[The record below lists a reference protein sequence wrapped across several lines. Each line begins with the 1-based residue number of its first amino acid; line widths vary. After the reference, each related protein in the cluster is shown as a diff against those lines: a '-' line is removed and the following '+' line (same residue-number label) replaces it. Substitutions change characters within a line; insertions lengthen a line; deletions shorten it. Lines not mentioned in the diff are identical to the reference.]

1 MKTQNQFQLF
11 KERRF
16 LPYFLV
22 QFFGA
27 LNDNI
32 FKNALL
38 ALVAFGAFNQ
48 DTRELLTNLG
58 ALLFILP
65 FFLFSAL
72 AGQLADKYRKADI
85 IRYIKFAEIPIMVSA
100 AIGFW
105 ANQTTSLF
113 IILFFMG
120 AQSAFFAPVKYS
132 ILPEYLEKDELV
144 GGNGLVETG
153 TFVAILVGTILG
165 IALIRIYPTT
175 LFINTAIVTVAI
187 IGFIAALAVPKQ
199 KTVANPDLKIN
210 WEPISQT
217 WYVLKKAASQRTV
230 FLTILGI
237 SWFWFFGSIIVT
249 QLYNY
254 NQDILHGNE
263 AVMILMISILSVGIG
278 LGSLSCEKL
287 SRHKIEIGLVPFGS
301 IGLTLITIDLSF
313 AHGLYPENIINAST
327 FLSHW
332 QGWHILIDL
341 FFFGIFGGLYSVPL
355 YVLLQSRTEEKER
368 SQMVAANSVLNAL
381 FMVVAS
387 LFAIGLLSL
396 GLTIPQLF
404 LVVGF
409 CNLAV
414 TMYLY
419 KLLPEFLMRFIAW
432 LLINCVYRVDVT
444 GLEHIP
450 EEGPA
455 IITCNHVSL
464 VDPIVVM
471 SCCHRP
477 IRFVMDH
484 QIFKIPILKFVF
496 QTAGCIPVASEK
508 ENPEIKERAFVLVKE
523 ALDRGELIGL
533 FPEGGL
539 TSNGSIQQFRKGLER
554 ILGNN
559 PVPVV
564 PMAVQG
570 LWGSFFSRRYG
581 KAMLHW
587 PRQFLFS
594 KIGLKVTK
602 PIPPEQFNLEE
613 LKNITQKLRGDWE

>member
-16 LPYFLV
+16 LPYFFV

-38 ALVAFGAFNQ
+38 TLIAFGAFNQ
-48 DTRELLTNLG
+48 STRELLTNLG

-72 AGQLADKYRKADI
+72 AGQLADKYKKARI
-85 IRYIKFAEIPIMVSA
+85 IRYIKFVEILIMGCA
-100 AIGFW
+100 TIAFW
-105 ANQTTSLF
+105 HHQLALLF
-113 IILFFMG
+113 VILFFMG
-120 AQSAFFAPVKYS
+120 SHSAFFAPVKYS
-132 ILPEYLEKDELV
+132 ILPQYLEKDELV
-144 GGNGLVETG
+144 GGNGLVEMG
-153 TFVAILVGTILG
+153 TFVAILLGTILG
-165 IALIRIYPTT
+165 ILLIRIHTST
-175 LFINTAIVTVAI
+175 IFISAAVMLTAIL
-187 IGFIAALAVPKQ
+187 GFTASLGIPNQ
-199 KTVANPDLKIN
+199 KTISNPDLKIN
-210 WEPISQT
+210 WEPFSQT
-217 WYVLKKAASQRTV
+217 WHVLKRAASQRTV

-237 SWFWFFGSIIVT
+237 SWFWFFGSVIIT

-263 AVMILMISILSVGIG
+263 TVMILMISILSIGIG

-287 SRHKIEIGLVPFGS
+287 SRHKVEIGLVPFGS
-301 IGLTLITIDLSF
+301 IGLTLITIDFSF
-313 AHGLYPENIINAST
+313 AHGLYPEQVINVST

-332 QGWHILIDL
+332 EGWHILLDL

-368 SQMVAANSVLNAL
+368 SQMIAANSVLNAL

-387 LFAIGLLSL
+387 LFSIALLTL
-396 GLTIPQLF
+396 GLSIPQLF

-432 LLINCVYRVDVT
+432 LLINCIYRVKIS
-444 GLEHIP
+444 GIEHIP

-471 SCCHRP
+471 ACCHRP

-484 QIFKIPILKFVF
+484 QIFKIPLLKFVF

-533 FPEGGL
+533 FPEGSL
-539 TSNGSIQQFRKGLER
+539 TSNGNIQQFRKGLER
-554 ILGNN
+554 ILNNN

-594 KIGLKVTK
+594 KIGLQITK

-613 LKNITQKLRGDWE
+613 LKNITQTLRGDWE

>member
-22 QFFGA
+22 QFSGA

-38 ALVAFGAFNQ
+38 TLIAFGAFNQ
-48 DTRELLTNLG
+48 ETRELLTNLG

-72 AGQLADKYRKADI
+72 AGQLADKYKKAHI
-85 IRYIKFAEIPIMVSA
+85 IRYIKFVEILIMGCA
-100 AIGFW
+100 TIAFW
-105 ANQTTSLF
+105 HHQLPLLF
-113 IILFFMG
+113 VILFFMG
-120 AQSAFFAPVKYS
+120 SQSAFFAPVKYS
-132 ILPEYLEKDELV
+132 ILPQYLEKNELV
-144 GGNGLVETG
+144 GGNGLVEMG
-153 TFVAILVGTILG
+153 TFVAILLGTILG
-165 IALIRIYPTT
+165 ILLVRIHTT
-175 LFINTAIVTVAI
+175 TIFISTAIMLTAI
-187 IGFIAALAVPKQ
+187 LGFTASLGIPNQ
-199 KTVANPDLKIN
+199 KTISNPDLKIN
-210 WEPISQT
+210 WEPFSQT
-217 WYVLKKAASQRTV
+217 WHVLKRAASQRTV

-237 SWFWFFGSIIVT
+237 SWFWFFGSVIIT

-263 AVMILMISILSVGIG
+263 AVMILMISILSIGIG

-287 SRHKIEIGLVPFGS
+287 SRRKVEIGLVPFGS

-313 AHGLYPENIINAST
+313 THGIYPEQVINVST

-332 QGWHILIDL
+332 EGWHIVIDL
-341 FFFGIFGGLYSVPL
+341 FFLGIFGGLYSVPL

-368 SQMVAANSVLNAL
+368 SQMIAANSVLNAL

-387 LFAIGLLSL
+387 LFSIALLRL
-396 GLTIPQLF
+396 GLSIPQLF

-409 CNLAV
+409 FNLAV

-432 LLINCVYRVDVT
+432 LLINCIYRVKIT
-444 GLEHIP
+444 GIEHIP

-471 SCCHRP
+471 ASCHRP

-484 QIFKIPILKFVF
+484 QIFKIPLLKFVF

-508 ENPEIKERAFVLVKE
+508 ENPEIKERAFALVKE
-523 ALDRGELIGL
+523 ALDRGELIGI

-554 ILGNN
+554 ILNNN

-594 KIGLKVTK
+594 KIGLQITK
-602 PIPPEQFNLEE
+602 PIPPEEFNLEE
-613 LKNITQKLRGDWE
+613 LKNITQTLRGDWE

>member
-72 AGQLADKYRKADI
+72 AGQLADKYRKAHI
-85 IRYIKFAEIPIMVSA
+85 IRYVKLSEIIIMASA
-100 AIGFW
+100 TIAFW
-105 ANQTTSLF
+105 HNQMMALF

-120 AQSAFFAPVKYS
+120 SHSAFFAPVKYS
-132 ILPEYLEKDELV
+132 ILPQYLEKDELV

-153 TFVAILVGTILG
+153 TFVAILLGTILG
-165 IALIRIYPTT
+165 IFLIRAHANTI
-175 LFINTAIVTVAI
+175 FISTAVMFVAI
-187 IGFIAALAVPKQ
+187 SGFVASLLIPQQ
-199 KTVANPDLKIN
+199 KIISNPDLKMN
-210 WEPISQT
+210 WEPFSQT
-217 WYVLKKAASQRTV
+217 WRVLKRAASQRTV

-237 SWFWFFGSIIVT
+237 SWFWFFGSIMVT

-263 AVMILMISILSVGIG
+263 AVMILMISILSIGIG

-301 IGLTLITIDLSF
+301 IGLTLVTIDLSF
-313 AHGLYPENIINAST
+313 AHGLYPEQVINAST

-332 QGWHILIDL
+332 TGWHILIDL
-341 FFFGIFGGLYSVPL
+341 FLFGIFGGLYSVPL

-368 SQMVAANSVLNAL
+368 SQMIAANSVLNAL

-387 LFAIGLLSL
+387 LLSIGLLAL
-396 GLTIPQLF
+396 GLNIPQLF
-404 LVVGF
+404 LVIGF